1 MAANIVCAS
10 GTAPWLD
17 PDNVDASSPADVW
30 FQAQVTNDGDEPGD
44 ISTLYYTATD
54 GNGNTLV
61 NEYFGSDTIGVGETK
76 QIGVR
81 IEGSRLAGAQDPVWV
96 QLYDSGGN
104 QLGGARL
111 TINP

>member
-1 MAANIVCAS
+1 MAANIVCAT

-17 PDNVDASSPADVW
+17 PDNVDASSPGDVW

-54 GNGNTLV
+54 ANSTTLV
-61 NEYFGSDTIGVGETK
+61 NEYFSSVTVGVGETK
-76 QIGVR
+76 QIGAR
-81 IEGSRLAGAQDPVWV
+81 IEGSRLAGAHTPVWV
-96 QLYDSGGN
+96 QLYDASGD
-104 QLGGARL
+104 QLGGAQL